1 MPPHVNVI
9 KPMVIKG
16 SSGIWPTKASMSAR
30 LRTCAPRIKPLRPV
44 PIEEPSWYQ
53 RRDLRSL
60 KKVFQSRR
68 SVEWKAAWEV
78 EGWGDVAALEM
89 EDAQR
94 MLVLGLLDL
103 NKTLRFETG
112 TRRLGVE
119 VFSCGRTEG
128 EEVVW

>member
-1 MPPHVNVI
+1 M
-9 KPMVIKG
+9 
-16 SSGIWPTKASMSAR
+16 
-30 LRTCAPRIKPLRPV
+30 
-44 PIEEPSWYQ
+44 
-53 RRDLRSL
+53 
-60 KKVFQSRR
+60 
-68 SVEWKAAWEV
+68 EWKAAWEV